1 MIGIMKDFRF
11 ATFALTGDVRRDA
24 PTSDGRVRVAVAPRV
39 RVRCAVNPGR
49 DYAGEKEDVRGD
61 AATFPPSGDF
71 RGATFGPEGPT
82 LDKIKIEKYGKDNEP
97 ND

>member
-1 MIGIMKDFRF
+1 MESTKIHLAVESRASG
-11 ATFALTGDVRRDA
+11 LRR
-24 PTSDGRVRVAVAPRV
+24 
-39 RVRCAVNPGR
+39 AVNPVR

-61 AATFPPSGDF
+61 AATFSPSGDF

>member
-24 PTSDGRVRVAVAPRV
+24 PTLDDRVRVAVAPRV

-61 AATFPPSGDF
+61 A
-71 RGATFGPEGPT
+71 FGPEGPT

>member
-24 PTSDGRVRVAVAPRV
+24 PTLDGRVRVAVAPRV

-49 DYAGEKEDVRGD
+49 DYAGEKEDVRF
-61 AATFPPSGDF
+61 ATFA
-71 RGATFGPEGPT
+71 RRATFAPEALLSPRSGYVVQN
-82 LDKIKIEKYGKDNEP
+82 KN
-97 ND
+97 